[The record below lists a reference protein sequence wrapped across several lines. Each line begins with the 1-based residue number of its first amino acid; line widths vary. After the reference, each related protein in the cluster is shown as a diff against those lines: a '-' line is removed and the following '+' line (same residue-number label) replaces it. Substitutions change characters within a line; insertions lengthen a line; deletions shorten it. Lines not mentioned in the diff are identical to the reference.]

1 MTLDELISTVASSSP
16 DPVVQR
22 LSSILSEWKEDDTTV
37 QDLRIDIERYIGNS
51 WIEQAEVH
59 TTVYDLWSEFVTL
72 EICAVGGMTMNER
85 LFVFGLMSQ
94 FDAASND
101 QERSRIYAKLLA
113 KP

>member
-1 MTLDELISTVASSSP
+1 MTLDELIFTLAGTSP
-16 DPVVQR
+16 DPGVQR
-22 LSSILSEWKEDDTTV
+22 LSTFLVQWKSDDTSV

-59 TTVYDLWSEFVTL
+59 KTVYALWSEFV
-72 EICAVGGMTMNER
+72 AVAIGSIGGMTMNER

-94 FDAASND
+94 FDAASTE
-101 QERSRIYAKLLA
+101 QERNRIYAKLLA